1 MWALQALQGRAEV
14 TFMTASAMNWDALNA
29 AYGTSVDPRRIRLLR
44 TTKLPGVRS
53 GAQFVHWQRAYFER
67 QCRRASR
74 GFDVCVSAYNPID
87 FGRPGIQLLGDFSF
101 SESMR
106 RRLYDANDEPFYHRQ
121 SLIRRLYLATGE
133 CLRGLGRPALAERGD
148 LAVANSEWSA
158 NLLAKY
164 FGVLDAP
171 VLYPPVTL
179 SGPGKTDAPAPAAGA
194 PVERGPFAFACL
206 GRIAPEKEIET
217 VIAILDRVRNAGY
230 PVTLDVIGQFDGGAY
245 SDQIRRLTEA
255 RKDWIRT
262 PGFLNSEEK
271 KSLLRSTSFGLHAC
285 RIEAFG
291 IAVAEMAAAGC
302 VPLVPG
308 TGGAGEI
315 VRRRELQFRGVGEG
329 AEKIVALLENPRRVR
344 ELRRELTQS
353 TDRFGT
359 EVFCREFH
367 RIFYSF
373 LAGRT
378 AARETA
384 AAPGER
390 TLARHVEEAKPATV

>member
-1 MWALQALQGRAEV
+1 MPDHATTLPKVLVVHPWMGRGGSEAVAMWALQALQGRAEV

-271 KSLLRSTSFGLHAC
+271 NPCCARHPSAFTPAGSRPSASPWPRWPPPAAC
-285 RIEAFG
+285 RWCPGRA
-291 IAVAEMAAAGC
+291 ARARSSAAGSFSS
-302 VPLVPG
+302 
-308 TGGAGEI
+308 AASA
-315 VRRRELQFRGVGEG
+315 R
-329 AEKIVALLENPRRVR
+329 APRR
-344 ELRRELTQS
+344 S
-353 TDRFGT
+353 SRFW
-359 EVFCREFH
+359 
-367 RIFYSF
+367 RI
-373 LAGRT
+373 
-378 AARETA
+378 
-384 AAPGER
+384 PGGF
-390 TLARHVEEAKPATV
+390 ASCGGN